1 MFISIL
7 LYMTGIDVK
16 KIRLKL
22 GISQE
27 KLAEMIGVAPRT
39 VQNWES
45 GTKIP
50 KSRYAILRNISKDVE
65 KGEVKIEKDNTESV
79 TMPRE
84 VFDQITKLTE
94 TVLSQQRTIESQ
106 QDSFKEL
113 VSRKNDTAANV

>member
-1 MFISIL
+1 VFISIL

-113 VSRKNDTAANV
+113 VSRKNDTAASV

>member
-113 VSRKNDTAANV
+113 VSRKNDTAASV